1 MKTELLEKI
10 AEAVV
15 EMEEDVVV
23 ELVKEY
29 ISQGHPALEGV
40 TDGLIEGMNRASA
53 LFEAEEYF
61 VTDMLLCSDAMYQG
75 LELLEPHLEESKE
88 KKVKCIIGVVEGDVH
103 DIGKNLVKIM
113 METAG
118 YEMIDLGRD
127 VSAETFVN
135 KAVEED
141 AALVCL
147 STLMTTT
154 MDGMEDTVQKFQ
166 DKGLRNQFKIII
178 GGGAISEK
186 YADEI
191 GADGYSENAIE
202 AVKLAK
208 RLIG

>member
-1 MKTELLEKI
+1 MKAEILEKI
-10 AEAVV
+10 AIAVV
-15 EMEEDVVV
+15 EMEEDLVV

-29 ISQGHPALEGV
+29 ISKGYPALEAV
-40 TDGLIEGMNRASA
+40 TDGLIEGMNRASD

-61 VTDMLLCSDAMYQG
+61 VTDMLLCSDAMYRG

-127 VSAETFVN
+127 VSADTFVER
-135 KAVEED
+135 AVQEE
-141 AALVCL
+141 ATIICL

-154 MDGMEDTVQKFQ
+154 MEGMEQTIQKFEE
-166 DKGLRNQFKIII
+166 KGIRNQYKIMI
-178 GGGAISEK
+178 GGGAISEG
-186 YADEI
+186 YAVEI

-202 AVKLAK
+202 AVRLAK
-208 RLIG
+208 TLVG